1 MTKEESTK
9 AKRDDILDTL
19 AVVVFMGTV
28 VGGVVYLYTLYRPVF
43 EAGFRCMS
51 GFC

>member
-9 AKRDDILDTL
+9 AKRDDILDTVSVL
-19 AVVVFMGTV
+19 VFMGTV
-28 VGGVVYLYTLYRPVF
+28 VGGVVYLYGLFSPVF
-43 EAGFRCMS
+43 EVGFRCMS